1 MVLDGI
7 RNAVTKFLKAG
18 STYKDSVE
26 EFIKDLQRELI
37 RSDVNIKVVKELSE
51 NIRKQALEEEPPSG
65 ISRKE
70 WFIKVVYDQLSN
82 LFGGDKS
89 PETNPTKFPWIILLV
104 GVQGSGK
111 TTTAGKLAH
120 YYSKRGY
127 KVGLV
132 AADTYRPGAYEQL
145 KTLSIMGSAMFYGD
159 QKNDKA
165 EDIAKKGINELKEKG
180 AEIIIVDT
188 AGRHG
193 YGNERKLLE
202 EMKNISDKIKPDEVI
217 LVLDASIG
225 QKAYDLARQFH
236 EVTPIGSIIVT
247 KLDGTA
253 KGGGV
258 LSAIAVTG
266 ARVKFIGT
274 GEKIDELEPFNPT
287 KFVSR
292 LLGLGDLESLLEK
305 IKSAQ
310 EVINVEKIEEDIS
323 KGKINMRTL
332 YAQLK
337 SLRKMGPFSKIMQ
350 MLPTSSLPVQ
360 VKDEQLKVG
369 EEKVDKW
376 LHIIESMTYEE
387 LDYPE
392 IIDRKRMKRI
402 ALGSGTS
409 IEDVKELLA
418 YYKNIKTLMKRI
430 RRDRSILKRLGL
442 QNDLEQD

>member
-1 MVLDGI
+1 MVLEGL
-7 RNAVTKFLKAG
+7 RNAVTKFLKGG

-37 RSDVNIKVVKELSE
+37 KSDVNIKLVKELSE
-51 NIRKQALEEEPPSG
+51 NIKKKALEEEPPSG

-70 WFIKVVYDQLSN
+70 WFIKIVYDELSN
-82 LFGGDKS
+82 LFGGDTTPDVEPK
-89 PETNPTKFPWIILLV
+89 KIPWIILLV

-111 TTTAGKLAH
+111 TTTAGKLASF
-120 YYSKRGY
+120 YVKKGY

-145 KTLSIMGSAMFYGD
+145 KMLSNLSGAMFYGD
-159 QKNDKA
+159 QNNNKA
-165 EDIAKKGINELKEKG
+165 EEISINGVEYFKNKN
-180 AEIIIVDT
+180 ADIIIIDT

-193 YGNERKLLE
+193 YGNEKSLLD
-202 EMKNISDKIKPDEVI
+202 EMRNISNKVKPDEVI
-217 LVLDASIG
+217 LVLDSSIG
-225 QKAYDLARQFH
+225 QKAFDLAKQFH
-236 EVTPIGSIIVT
+236 ETTPIGSIIVT

-258 LSAIAVTG
+258 LSAIAATG

-274 GEKIDELEPFNPT
+274 GEKIDELELFNPS

-292 LLGLGDLESLLEK
+292 LLGLGDLDALLEK
-305 IKSAQ
+305 IKSVQDNINIEKLQ
-310 EVINVEKIEEDIS
+310 EDLA
-323 KGKINMRTL
+323 KGKITMRTL

-337 SLRKMGPFSKIMQ
+337 SLRKMGPFSKILQ

-360 VKDEQLKVG
+360 IKNEQLKIG

-387 LDYPE
+387 LDNPD
-392 IIDRKRMKRI
+392 IIDRKRMRRI
-402 ALGSGTS
+402 AIGSGTS
-409 IEDVKELLA
+409 IEDVKDLIV
-418 YYKNIKTLMKRI
+418 YYKNLKAIMKRI
-430 RRDRSILKRLGL
+430 KRDRGILKKLGM
-442 QNDLEQD
+442 QNIED